1 MSGEWRV
8 SDAIGILGIKDG
20 SWERLYEIET
30 LSSVVFEAHLTT
42 GESKYDKSKYRPII
56 ENGDPTEGPTPE
68 AIRGGGESSARS
80 CLAPVAGRMASGLV
94 LGHPSHDV
102 RRRYG
107 RSIPGGQ

>member
-68 AIRGGGESSARS
+68 AIRGGGVVSKIMSGSSGRADGFGACARS
-80 CLAPVAGRMASGLV
+80 
-94 LGHPSHDV
+94 
-102 RRRYG
+102 
-107 RSIPGGQ
+107 SIS